1 MARSQFLS
9 SPIDST
15 KNSKLIKNGLI
26 FGAPIQLIAAFV
38 MVRNEQ
44 MPKPSEALYLIVLA
58 ASFLAA
64 PLMSMLYVGL
74 IRKFVQEKPHLVTW
88 MKPAGAM
95 SLTVYILQ
103 SVIASVIFSSWGLG
117 LFQEFQTWQVLLL
130 AFGIW
135 LGLVYFSAIWLRKFK
150 QGPLEQLV
158 STLTR
163 NRKVA

>member
-1 MARSQFLS
+1 
-9 SPIDST
+9 
-15 KNSKLIKNGLI
+15 
-26 FGAPIQLIAAFV
+26 
-38 MVRNEQ
+38 
-44 MPKPSEALYLIVLA
+44 
-58 ASFLAA
+58 
-64 PLMSMLYVGL
+64 MSMLYVGL
-74 IRKFVQEKPHLVTW
+74 IRKLVQEKPHLVTW

-95 SLTVYILQ
+95 SLTVYISQ

-117 LFQEFQTWQVLLL
+117 LFQEVQTWQVLLL

-135 LGLVYFSAIWLRKFK
+135 LALVYFSTIWLRKYK